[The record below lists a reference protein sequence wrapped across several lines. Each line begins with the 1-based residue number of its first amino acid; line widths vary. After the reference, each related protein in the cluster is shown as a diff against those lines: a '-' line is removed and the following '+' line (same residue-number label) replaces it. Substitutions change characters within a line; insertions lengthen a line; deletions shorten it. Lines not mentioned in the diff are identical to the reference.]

1 MAPTPLAQT
10 DDLTRRRLKLARNA
24 YQLGV
29 RMGREPAGENARI
42 AAVVQFDFAAE
53 TTLKTLVLSRGS
65 PVKLA
70 GLNFSALVN
79 EAERAL
85 CGLDSTAQ
93 LHGASGL
100 HQVRGV
106 RNAAQHDARRPTP
119 DEVSEC
125 RIRIRDALVALCHLV
140 WGIDF
145 ERHDVEDVADDD
157 CRDVLRRALEA
168 LATDPPASVAWSR
181 HAVTSVVTRAGR
193 SMAGQ
198 LPMGARGLVLEPVD
212 RMTHGQGQDAYKALQ
227 SMQVTTILLGL
238 GLELAGYFKFH
249 QTTAGAPFVNI
260 NGSLT
265 RSGQDRT
272 FDADEAEFALSF
284 ALDTVL
290 AIERVVGEID
300 QPFGQSPYRPLLL
313 GW

>member
-1 MAPTPLAQT
+1 
-10 DDLTRRRLKLARNA
+10 
-24 YQLGV
+24 
-29 RMGREPAGENARI
+29 
-42 AAVVQFDFAAE
+42 
-53 TTLKTLVLSRGS
+53 
-65 PVKLA
+65 
-70 GLNFSALVN
+70 
-79 EAERAL
+79 
-85 CGLDSTAQ
+85 
-93 LHGASGL
+93 
-100 HQVRGV
+100 
-106 RNAAQHDARRPTP
+106 
-119 DEVSEC
+119 
-125 RIRIRDALVALCHLV
+125 
-140 WGIDF
+140 
-145 ERHDVEDVADDD
+145 VEDVADDD